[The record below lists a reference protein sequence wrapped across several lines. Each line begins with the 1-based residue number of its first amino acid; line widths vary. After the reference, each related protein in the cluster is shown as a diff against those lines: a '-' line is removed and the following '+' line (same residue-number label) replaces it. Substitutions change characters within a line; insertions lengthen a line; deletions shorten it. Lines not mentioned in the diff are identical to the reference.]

1 VEPTW
6 LGSGSRGVCGVELV
20 GELVMVMVM
29 GGITGEPWWGLVV
42 VLMPKQSGLGLRY

>member
-6 LGSGSRGVCGVELV
+6 LGSGLRGVCGVKLV
-20 GELVMVMVM
+20 GELVMVMMM

-42 VLMPKQSGLGLRY
+42 VLMLSRVGWG